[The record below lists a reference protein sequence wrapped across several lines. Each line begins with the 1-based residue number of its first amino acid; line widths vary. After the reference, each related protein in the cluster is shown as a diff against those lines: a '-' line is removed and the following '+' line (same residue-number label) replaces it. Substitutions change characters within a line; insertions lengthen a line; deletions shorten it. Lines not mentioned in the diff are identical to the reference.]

1 MGKIILFTRQTR
13 HSRCWRNKNNTWPLF
28 LMRQRL
34 RRVSVVFNDVSSVAK
49 MLKWLYI
56 LRIYEEIHL
65 QVNICFSLRTLQKK
79 KIWFFLLRLLLL
91 KIKIMRY
98 KKYKTATQRVKNRKK
113 KTTAS
118 YFFHAFL
125 KRNFVKKIIM
135 KIRHVCP
142 YNLYEITKIYNFYIY
157 STVGYFFRY
166 KYCPC
171 TFFL

>member
-113 KTTAS
+113 KNNC
-118 YFFHAFL
+118 FL
-125 KRNFVKKIIM
+125 FLSCFSEKKFC
-135 KIRHVCP
+135 KEN
-142 YNLYEITKIYNFYIY
+142 YYEN
-157 STVGYFFRY
+157 SSCLSV
-166 KYCPC
+166 
-171 TFFL
+171 